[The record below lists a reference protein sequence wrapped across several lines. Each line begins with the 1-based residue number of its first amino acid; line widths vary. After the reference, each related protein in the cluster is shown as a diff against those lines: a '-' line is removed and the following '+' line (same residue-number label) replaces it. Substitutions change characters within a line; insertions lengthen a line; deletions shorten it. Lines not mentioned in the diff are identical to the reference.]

1 MVLVAR
7 RLVHGLELVE
17 LRGVVVPVVLLESPV
32 GVAEEA
38 VMALHTD
45 FSVMEFP
52 TVPRFENTTE
62 PLSGFAIELIGS
74 VCKSAFVPK
83 AALRGLQPILA
94 DLRLVVRHKV
104 FLTIVHLWLLVLVGH
119 VVLGHLSE
127 ARRRERLLL
136 HRHIHWSARSKGRDE
151 SGDELGRGGLK

>member
-1 MVLVAR
+1 MLLVAR
-7 RLVHGLELVE
+7 RDVHGLELVE
-17 LRGVVVPVVLLESPV
+17 LRGVEVPVVLLESPV
-32 GVAEEA
+32 GMAEEA
-38 VMALHTD
+38 VTALHTD

-52 TVPRFENTTE
+52 TVPRFEDTTE

-74 VCKSAFVPK
+74 MCESAFVPK
-83 AALRGLQPILA
+83 AAHRVLQPILA

-104 FLTIVHLWLLVLVGH
+104 LFTVVHLWLLVLVGH

-136 HRHIHWSARSKGRDE
+136 HRHIHLSAWSEGRDE
-151 SGDELGRGGLK
+151 SWDELGRGGLK